1 MLENEGVAEL
11 LPLLAGP
18 AFGNLKNLSI
28 CTTRMTEASAEAFEN
43 FLGVQFPEG
52 RRLVLEMKVLNI
64 RNIYMKSLNVNP
76 LEQFKKKI

>member
-1 MLENEGVAEL
+1 MLEDEGVAEL

-28 CTTRMTEASAEAFEN
+28 CTTRLTEASATAFVD
-43 FLGVQFPEG
+43 FLSVQFPEG

-64 RNIYMKSLNVNP
+64 RNIFMKSLQANP
-76 LEQFKKKI
+76 MEQFKK